1 MIKDM
6 KDYKVIYPYD
16 EWKIIETD
24 FDIENNYRNETI
36 FSLANGYMGMRGTFE
51 EGYRLPPNQG
61 LEGTFING
69 FYESET
75 IRYGELAYAYPEKTQ
90 TMLNVTN
97 GKIVRITVCDEEFNM
112 LEGTLEHYQRVLDL
126 KKGLVERDLIWTSPK
141 GKKIQIV
148 TKRLI
153 SFTNKHLAAFHYEI
167 TPLNFDGDIKIE
179 SLMDGNVVNS
189 TEKTNSRIDYGP
201 YGRVLVEKS
210 RTLQED
216 MSALIQVTKHT
227 QMALISAINHHF
239 EDISQLKEITN
250 VDSTDQLGKSY
261 TLESRQDEPI
271 RFTKYLVYLSTNE
284 VAEHELFTNA
294 HEILSEAQART
305 FVALED
311 EQQAYMD
318 QFWYRTD
325 VEIKGDIALQQGIR
339 FNMFHLLQSAGSDG
353 KTSMGAKG
361 LSGEGY
367 EGHVFW
373 DTEMYGLP
381 FFTYTNSEIAKS
393 LLEYRYNKLPQ
404 ARERA
409 RQLSIT
415 KGVCYPWRTING
427 EEASAYYPAGTAQ
440 FHINADIAFA
450 VQKYMD
456 ATDDHE
462 FTLHMGAEILI
473 ETARFWHEFGA
484 YIPTKGNQFC
494 INGVT
499 GPDEFTVLADNN
511 SFTNLLAR
519 ENMWN
524 AYHVV
529 AWMREHYPTQYHELA
544 EKIGL
549 EAGESDL
556 WKQAADCMY
565 LPYSE
570 ELDIFPQDD
579 GFLYKKPW
587 DIANTPTDKYPL
599 LDHHHPLVV
608 YRHQVSKQADLVLA
622 LCLLSHR
629 FTKDEMQRN
638 FDFYE
643 KVTVHESSLSACIF
657 SIVASQIGYYE
668 KSYEYFMTTSRLDLD
683 DYHRNVHAG
692 IHTANMA
699 GTWMSIVNGF
709 AGMQTHDNKLSF
721 SPYLPEGWE
730 EYAFKIN
737 YKGRLIKITTN
748 RSGTTYELLSG
759 PEIEIIHQGEKLLL
773 QLNPGIQAVI
783 FDLDGVI
790 VDTAKYHYLAWKRLA
805 DQLGF
810 EFTEKDNE
818 RLKGVSRMRSLDIL
832 LEIGNLHF
840 SDDEKLQMAQLKNDW
855 YVEYITKL
863 EEADILPGVK
873 EFILD
878 LRAQGLKTAIG
889 SASKNASMIL
899 KNLQIS
905 ELFDAVVDGN
915 QALNAKPDPEVFLLA
930 AQELK
935 VDASACIVVEDSF
948 AGIEAAK
955 SAGMYAVGMGDPDI
969 LNHSDTVL
977 ENLTQA
983 RANLRHILKFTS

>member
-6 KDYKVIYPYD
+6 QDYKVIYPYD
-16 EWKIIETD
+16 EWKIIETE
-24 FDIENNYRNETI
+24 FELENNYRNETI

-51 EGYRLPPNQG
+51 EGYRLPPDQG

-97 GKIVRITVCDEEFNM
+97 GKIVRIILCGEEFNM

-126 KKGLVERDLIWTSPK
+126 KKGIVERNVIWVSPK
-141 GKKIQIV
+141 GNKIQIS

-167 TPLNFDGDIKIE
+167 TPLNFDGEIKIE
-179 SLMDGNVVNS
+179 SLMDGNVENS

-201 YGRVLVEKS
+201 YGRVLMEKS

-216 MSALIQVTKHT
+216 ISALIQKTKNT
-227 QMALISAINHHF
+227 QMSLISAIDLQF
-239 EDISQLKEITN
+239 EDIKGLKNSADI
-250 VDSTDQLGKSY
+250 SLTDRLGKCY
-261 TLESRQDEPI
+261 TLDSKSGETI
-271 RFTKYLVYLSTNE
+271 RFTKYLVNISSNE
-284 VAEHELFTNA
+284 VEEDELFRKA
-294 HEILSEAQART
+294 YEILKDAKTRT
-305 FVALED
+305 YYALEE

-325 VEIKGDIALQQGIR
+325 IEIKGDIALQQGIR
-339 FNMFHLLQSAGSDG
+339 FNMFHLLQSAGRDG

-381 FFTYTNSEIAKS
+381 FFTYNNPEIAKS
-393 LLEYRYNKLPQ
+393 LLEFRYNTLPQ
-404 ARERA
+404 ARARA
-409 RQLSIT
+409 RELSIT
-415 KGVCYPWRTING
+415 KGACYPWRTING
-427 EEASAYYPAGTAQ
+427 QEASAYYPAGTAQ

-450 VQKYMD
+450 VQKYID

-462 FTLHMGAEILI
+462 FTLNMGAEILI

-524 AYHVV
+524 AYHTV
-529 AWMREHYPTQYHELA
+529 AWMREKYPSRYKELA

-549 EAGESDL
+549 KPDESNA
-556 WKQAADCMY
+556 WKQAADNIY

-579 GFLYKKPW
+579 GFLYKQPW

-608 YRHQVSKQADLVLA
+608 YRHQVSKQADLILA
-622 LCLLSHR
+622 LCLLSHQ
-629 FTKDEMQRN
+629 FTKDELKRN

-657 SIVASQIGYYE
+657 SIVASRIGYYK

-699 GTWMSIVNGF
+699 GTWMCIVNGF
-709 AGMQTHDNKLSF
+709 AGMQTHDNRLSF

-737 YKGRLIKITTN
+737 YKGRLIKVVTTYT
-748 RSGTTYELLSG
+748 GTNYELLSG
-759 PEIEIIHQGEKLLL
+759 SEIEIIHHGDKMLL
-773 QLNPGIQAVI
+773 QPKSDIKAVI

-818 RLKGVSRMRSLDIL
+818 RLKGISRMSSLEIL
-832 LEIGNLHF
+832 LEIGNLHV

-855 YVEYITKL
+855 YVEYITQLK
-863 EEADILPGVK
+863 ETEILPGVK
-873 EFILD
+873 EFILQ

-889 SASKNASMIL
+889 SASKNTAMIL
-899 KNLQIS
+899 DNLQIT
-905 ELFDAVVDGN
+905 ELFDAAVDGN
-915 QALNAKPDPEVFLLA
+915 KALNAKPDPEVFLLA
-930 AQELK
+930 AKELG
-935 VDASACIVVEDSF
+935 VEASACIVFEDSF

-955 SAGMYAVGMGDPDI
+955 SAGMYAVGIGDSSI
-969 LNHSDTVL
+969 LYHSDTVL
-977 ENLTQA
+977 ESFTQVKVG
-983 RANLRHILKFTS
+983 LKHILAFTS